1 MPEVGLIVA
10 FGAGVLGFLS
20 PCILPLVPGYVAF
33 VSGVSVAELQ
43 GGGRAP
49 LARVLVGSL
58 LFVVGFS
65 VVFTS
70 LGASASLLGTLVLEY
85 RSALTRAGGAV
96 VIAMG
101 LVLLGVLRIPAL
113 YRERRIPFT
122 QNRWGIWGALPLGMA
137 FGFAWTPCVGPTL
150 AAILTLATTA
160 GTVQDGARLL
170 FVYSLGLGLPFLVT
184 AAVLSSAV
192 GALRWVTRHGRAIE
206 TAGGLLLLVMGGA
219 MVTDS
224 LFALNAWLFR
234 IIPFRPAL

>member
-43 GGGRAP
+43 GGGCAP